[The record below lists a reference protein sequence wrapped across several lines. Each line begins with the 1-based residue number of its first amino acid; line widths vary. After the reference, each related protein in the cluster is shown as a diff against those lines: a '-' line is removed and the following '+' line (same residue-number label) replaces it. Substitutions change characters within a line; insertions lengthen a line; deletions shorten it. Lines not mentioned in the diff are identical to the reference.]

1 MPPLIEKAN
10 KKGLKME
17 KLWGGR
23 FKKDT
28 SKVMQRFISSISF
41 DKRLVRYD
49 IAGSIAH
56 ALMLGKCGIINKEES
71 QKIVQGLKELLQE
84 IERGILP
91 VDDKAE
97 DIHTWVENKLKEK
110 IGEIAGKLHTARSRN
125 DQVALDERMYLKE
138 ELANIQQVLS
148 DLLKTILTAA
158 RNYLGVIMSGY
169 THLQHAQPV
178 LFSHHLLAYFFK
190 FKRDWQRLQ
199 DLYSRVDVLPLG
211 SAALAG
217 TSHPIDR
224 DFVRKKLKFSQISQN
239 SLDAVSDRDFIIE
252 FLADVSLIMLHLSS
266 LSEELILWSSR
277 EFNFIELD
285 ESFCTG
291 SSIMP
296 QKKNPDA
303 AELIRG
309 KTGRIYG
316 HLLSMLTTMKALPLA
331 YNHDLQEDKEPLF
344 DTVEVVKS
352 SLTIMR
358 GMIETLQVKSDNMK
372 QSLEG
377 DLSNATELADYLVR
391 KGLSF
396 REAHSVVGEI
406 VIYCLDRKKSLEQLT
421 LEELQQFQ
429 SVFQQD
435 VFSLL
440 TPEAVINAKNSFGGT
455 SLKKVREIIEEEE
468 KTIKIIK
475 N

>member
-1 MPPLIEKAN
+1 
-10 KKGLKME
+10 ME

-56 ALMLGKCGIINKEES
+56 ALMLGKCGIIKKEES

>member
-1 MPPLIEKAN
+1 
-10 KKGLKME
+10 ME